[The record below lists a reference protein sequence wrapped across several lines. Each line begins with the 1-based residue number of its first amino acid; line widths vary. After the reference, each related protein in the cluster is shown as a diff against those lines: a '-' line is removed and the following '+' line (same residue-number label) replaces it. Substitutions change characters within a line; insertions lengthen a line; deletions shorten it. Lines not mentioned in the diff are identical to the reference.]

1 MTTPGTE
8 AARCFIHKICTAVP
22 DAALDA
28 EGSAKLLRHGCVNPR
43 TAKLLQRVARLT
55 GIERRHLAA
64 LKHSNEDPSADAMY
78 KPATV
83 QPHGPGMS
91 ARTRVFDI
99 ESGPLVTAA
108 LRDFSRDELRAIQ
121 TLVTVSCTH
130 ASSPGLE
137 RPIFANTPI
146 RPDVDRWNLGFMGC
160 SAGLAGLR
168 LVHQAAARQRDAL
181 VLACELSSLHF
192 QYTEELDQM
201 TANVLFADG
210 AASMLLSPRRS
221 SLEVVACRSV
231 ATPEHAEQMIW
242 FAGDHGLQLRLS
254 QDLPETLAKHLPQ
267 AVESFL
273 GDNGLQA
280 SDIAHWLVH
289 PGGPQILDGVQQCL
303 SLTRESLETSW
314 SIFREFGNMSSPTIF
329 FIIKRHFEK
338 PRTGYGLALAFGPG
352 LTIEMVLL
360 RSTA

>member
-1 MTTPGTE
+1 MKTTDANTT
-8 AARCFIHKICTAVP
+8 RCFIHNICTAVP

-28 EGSAKLLRHGCVNPR
+28 EGSARLLRHGCVNPR

-64 LKHSNEDPSADAMY
+64 LKHSNEDPAADAMY

-99 ESGPLVTAA
+99 ESGPLVAAA
-108 LRDFSRDELRAIQ
+108 LRDFSRDELRTIC

-146 RPDVDRWNLGFMGC
+146 PPTVDRWNLGFMGC
-160 SAGLAGLR
+160 SAGLAGVR
-168 LVHQAAARQRDAL
+168 LVQQASKGQEAL

-210 AASMLLSPRRS
+210 AAGVLLSPRPS
-221 SLEVVACRSV
+221 ALEVVACRSV
-231 ATPEHAEQMIW
+231 VTPEHAEQMIW
-242 FAGDHGLQLRLS
+242 HAGDHGLQLRLS

-273 GDNGLQA
+273 CDHGLQT
-280 SDIAHWLVH
+280 SDIEHWLVH
-289 PGGPQILDGVQQCL
+289 PGGPQILDVVQTCL
-303 SLTRESLETSW
+303 GLTRESLDSSW
-314 SIFREFGNMSSPTIF
+314 SIFREYGNMSSPTIF

-338 PRTGYGLALAFGPG
+338 PRSGYGLALAFGPG

-360 RSTA
+360 RSR